1 MQLHSLYSGV
11 PFIEIGGHINDF
23 GGFQRT
29 LAPKSPGC
37 TYQSA
42 HLTLTSPGKKD
53 RGGICASLR
62 GIHVWNRKFCTGTW
76 ILTPLGVQRCCC
88 AGALCSKVLIWRWV
102 ALGCISVLAC
112 RLISSQVASA
122 RIPATLCWT
131 LRGGNT
137 YQRRNYTPRQAF
149 SK

>member
-102 ALGCISVLAC
+102 ALGCISMQTYLKPG
-112 RLISSQVASA
+112 RERENTRHTMLDFTWRKYISAAKLHTKTGLFQVD
-122 RIPATLCWT
+122 
-131 LRGGNT
+131 
-137 YQRRNYTPRQAF
+137 
-149 SK
+149 